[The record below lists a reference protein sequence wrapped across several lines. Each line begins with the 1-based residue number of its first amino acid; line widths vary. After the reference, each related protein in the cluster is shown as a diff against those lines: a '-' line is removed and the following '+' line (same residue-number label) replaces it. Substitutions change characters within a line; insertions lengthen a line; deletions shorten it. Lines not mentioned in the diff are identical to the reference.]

1 MNFGKEEREENVK
14 DVYEI
19 NEKETIMNKKVLIFD
34 DIYTTGSTVNECSRI
49 LQQAKP
55 KKIDVFVL
63 AKD

>member
-34 DIYTTGSTVNECSRI
+34 DIYTTGSTVNEFSKYLKI
-49 LQQAKP
+49 K
-55 KKIDVFVL
+55 KKIGVFTL